1 MEGIGEMRTVCV
13 EIDHQVGEHVKAER
27 LYYAKCSGMVRV
39 DRVVAVLL
47 LLVGIFGVATA
58 GVRWWTVIWFVLAPL
73 ERVNRMSRPAFVVS
87 YWFKPTP
94 KVLEKNALTLSQA
107 GIHLKPPTVESD
119 LKWDLYQGIVEG
131 EDLVLLIYGKRMY
144 SEIPKRCF
152 SSPEDL
158 NAFQELANNQI

>member
-1 MEGIGEMRTVCV
+1 MEGIGEMRTVRV

-39 DRVVAVLL
+39 DRIVAVLL

-73 ERVNRMSRPAFVVS
+73 EFFNRLSLSPLVVR
-87 YWFKPTP
+87 YWFKRTP
-94 KVLEKNALTLSQA
+94 KFLEKNELTFSEA
-107 GIHLKPPTVESD
+107 GIHLKTPTVESD

-131 EDLVLLIYGKRMY
+131 ED
-144 SEIPKRCF
+144 
-152 SSPEDL
+152 
-158 NAFQELANNQI
+158 